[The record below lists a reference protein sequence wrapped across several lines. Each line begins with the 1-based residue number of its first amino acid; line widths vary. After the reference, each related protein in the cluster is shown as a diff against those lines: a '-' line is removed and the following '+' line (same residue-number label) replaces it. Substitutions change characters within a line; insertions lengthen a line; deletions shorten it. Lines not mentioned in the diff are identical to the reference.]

1 MREELLLVKEI
12 YSSKQLANRDDAKR
26 IYNVLLASYIKACL
40 LRKAENFVLIFDGK
54 YTQTRKERV
63 CDWGR
68 YVVDKCSELFY
79 KTFMPN
85 NDRTLRRYQLIHSG
99 AIKPIHVKVSNCPNE
114 QKLEKILTRHG
125 FIIVEEHLFSITT
138 EYVIARGEP
147 SAIRNAIRGA
157 KKMSNKD
164 LTQ

>member
-12 YSSKQLANRDDAKR
+12 YSLKQQAYRDDEKR

-40 LRKAENFVLIFDGK
+40 LGKADNFVLIFDGK
-54 YTQTRKERV
+54 YTKSRKERV

-68 YVVDKCSELFY
+68 YVVDKCAEVFY

-99 AIKPIHVKVSNCPNE
+99 AMKPYHIKISNCPNE
-114 QKLEKILTRHG
+114 EKLEKILTRHG
-125 FIIVEEHLFSITT
+125 FKIVEEYIDSITT
-138 EYVIARGEP
+138 EYVIANTRHK
-147 SAIRNAIRGA
+147 SI
-157 KKMSNKD
+157 
-164 LTQ
+164 